1 VAILCKS
8 LRVNLTLIRH
18 ATLRVKVAGHTLLV
32 DPQLDP
38 KGARPPVPDTFNPRE
53 SPLVDL
59 PEPPEAVTSRIDAVL
74 VTHLHQDHFDA
85 TAKRLIAHD
94 VPLFCQPQDAERLHA
109 DGFVDA
115 RPVHND
121 ATLGDLLIARTD
133 GRHGTGEIGERMAPV
148 SGFVLHAPG
157 EPSVY
162 IAGDTILCDA
172 VLAAVEEHRP
182 AAIVVNAGA
191 ARFTSGD
198 PIVMD
203 NDDVI
208 EHARAVPDALIVAVH
223 FESVSHG
230 TETRSDLRERLRE
243 EGLSDR
249 VAVPE
254 DGSKV
259 PLEGAPA

>member
-8 LRVNLTLIRH
+8 LHVKLTLIRH
-18 ATLRVKVAGHTLLV
+18 ATLRVSVAGHTLLV

-38 KGARPPVPDTFNPRE
+38 KGARPPVPDTFNPRD

-59 PEPPEAVTSRIDAVL
+59 PEPAAAVVSGIDAML

-85 TAKRLIAHD
+85 TARELIAHD
-94 VPLFCQPQDAERLHA
+94 LPLFCQPQDAERLHA

-121 ATLGDLLIARTD
+121 AKLGELLIARTD

-162 IAGDTILCDA
+162 IAGDTILCDE

-191 ARFTSGD
+191 ARFTTGD

-203 NDDVI
+203 NDDVV
-208 EHARAVPDALIVAVH
+208 ELARAVPNALIVAVH
-223 FESVSHG
+223 FETVSHS
-230 TETRSDLRERLRE
+230 TETRADLHERLRA
-243 EGLSDR
+243 EGLTRR

-254 DGSKV
+254 DGSEV
-259 PLEGAPA
+259 PLT

>member
-1 VAILCKS
+1 VGILCKS
-8 LRVNLTLIRH
+8 LHVNLTLIRH

-38 KGARPPVPDTFNPRE
+38 KGARPAVPDTFNPRE

-59 PEPPEAVTSRIDAVL
+59 PQPAEAVTSGIDAVL

-94 VPLFCQPQDAERLHA
+94 LPLFCQPQDAERLHA
-109 DGFVDA
+109 NGFVDA

-121 ATLGDLLIARTD
+121 ATLGELLIARTE
-133 GRHGTGEIGERMAPV
+133 GHHGTGEIGERMAPV
-148 SGFVLHAPG
+148 CGFVLHAPG

-162 IAGDTILCDA
+162 IAGDTILCDE

-191 ARFTSGD
+191 ARFTTGD

-203 NDDVI
+203 NDDVVAL
-208 EHARAVPDALIVAVH
+208 ARAVPDALIVAVH
-223 FESVSHG
+223 FETVSHS
-230 TETRSDLRERLRE
+230 TQTRSDLRERLRE

-254 DGSKV
+254 DGSEI
-259 PLEGAPA
+259 PLKSAPA